1 MVGMGRRRLG
11 LVGFLLAV
19 ALVAAACSNGGGG
32 GGGGSTAT
40 QAQRG
45 GVFRTALDDFGL
57 TDGFDPTGEYVSIAF
72 NSFNALLRT
81 LVATKHIGGTEGN
94 KLYPDLATAMPTISS
109 DGLTYSFKLKPNIK
123 FGPPVNR
130 VITSKD
136 VEYAFERIN
145 TASLVAQ

>member
-11 LVGFLLAV
+11 LVGFPLAV
-19 ALVAAACSNGGGG
+19 ALVAAACGNGGGG
-32 GGGGSTAT
+32 GGGGGAGAP

-57 TDGFDPTGEYVSIAF
+57 TGGFDPTGEYVSIAF

-94 KLYPDLATAMPTISS
+94 KLYPDLASAMPTISG
-109 DGLTYSFKLKPNIK
+109 DGLTYTFKLKPNLK
-123 FGPPVNR
+123 FGPPINR
-130 VITSKD
+130 
-136 VEYAFERIN
+136 
-145 TASLVAQ
+145 